1 MSILTM
7 ISWGQTALGLG
18 FFTLAV
24 WGLAHGQRFWAA
36 NFFICSWWSYILVV
50 DSLIFRR
57 RGRSWLLTDWR
68 RFPRLLRASLTSWLI
83 FEVVNFFFG
92 ATGAIWEFRS
102 TGAGAGWVIRSVSP
116 RSSRRFFLT
125 WDLLDTFG
133 LGSWEV
139 PSCCRRN
146 FQSWLAPLTLLGVCC
161 LVAPFLWPRYTFP
174 LVWLAFIFLLEPFCY
189 LNGRGSF
196 LLAWERA
203 ANSRFYQ
210 LLLAGGIC
218 GLLWELWNYW
228 AWARWI
234 YVLPFFNWPKIF
246 EMPLLG
252 TLGFLPFAW
261 ECWLMYNTYVI
272 LEENWLSG
280 PTARR
285 WWLAGQLVFWVVVF
299 AAIDRWTV
307 ISFQS

>member
-1 MSILTM
+1 MNILIM
-7 ISWGQTALGLG
+7 MSWGQTALGLG
-18 FFTLAV
+18 FFALAV
-24 WGLAHGQRFWAA
+24 WGLAHGQRFYATY
-36 NFFICSWWSYILVV
+36 FFLCSWWSYILVV

-68 RFPRLLRASLTSWLI
+68 QFPRLLRASVTSWLI
-83 FEVVNFFFG
+83 FEVANFSLGNWRYLGVPTELGWRWLDYTLSF
-92 ATGAIWEFRS
+92 ATVFPA
-102 TGAGAGWVIRSVSP
+102 V
-116 RSSRRFFLT
+116 FLT
-125 WDLLDTFG
+125 RDLLDAFG
-133 LGSWEV
+133 LGAWEV
-139 PSCCRRN
+139 PPCWRRN
-146 FQSWLAPLTLLGVCC
+146 FQSWLAPLSLLGIFC

-174 LVWLAFIFLLEPFCY
+174 LIWLALIFLLEPFCY
-189 LNGRGSF
+189 LSGRGSF
-196 LLAWERA
+196 LLAWERSES
-203 ANSRFYQ
+203 SRFFQ

-261 ECWLMYNTYVI
+261 ECWLMYNAYTI
-272 LEENWLSG
+272 LEERWLSS
-280 PTARR
+280 PTARK
-285 WWLAGQLVFWVVVF
+285 WWLAGQVLFWLAVF

-307 ISFQS
+307 VSFQS